1 MHAAIRLHFSRL
13 CLATATV
20 VLFSTAATAADSDKQ
35 LGAVATPE
43 GLGGPTIPGA
53 CLLSREAVLS
63 NAKVGQAATTRL
75 QQLAEEAQGEVN
87 TQRKPLDAE
96 ITTLQAEASKLS
108 AADRAKREQELN
120 KKLAPLQAQAERLSQ
135 EIELTRRTAL
145 ERISVEAQP
154 VIAAVYKQKGCG
166 LLIDRNMVLGG
177 NFANDLTPDVVK
189 GLDAKLTTISFNRE
203 SLPPQTASNQR

>member
-1 MHAAIRLHFSRL
+1 MPAPIRLNLSRV
-13 CLATATV
+13 CLATATA
-20 VLFSTAATAADSDKQ
+20 VLLSTSATAADSDKPI
-35 LGAVATPE
+35 GAVSTPD

-53 CLLSREAVLS
+53 CLLSREAVLT

-75 QQLAEEAQGEVN
+75 QQIAEEAQGQVN
-87 TQRKPLDAE
+87 TERKPLDAE
-96 ITTLQAEASKLS
+96 ITALQA
-108 AADRAKREQELN
+108 AADKLTSAERAKREQELN

-135 EIELTRRTAL
+135 EIELTRRSAL

-203 SLPPQTASNQR
+203 SLPPQSASNQR

>member
-1 MHAAIRLHFSRL
+1 MHAPIRLHFSRL
-13 CLATATV
+13 CLATATA
-20 VLFSTAATAADSDKQ
+20 VLLSTGATAADSDKPI
-35 LGAVATPE
+35 GAVSTPD

-53 CLLSREAVLS
+53 CLLSREAVLT

-75 QQLAEEAQGEVN
+75 QQIAEEAQGQVN
-87 TQRKPLDAE
+87 TERKPLDAE
-96 ITTLQAEASKLS
+96 ITALQAEASKLS